1 MSLPRNLFMT
11 AFRQQRLGL
20 MLAAIMTI
28 LVYFATIAAM
38 GQSFMAN
45 AAMAWS
51 HSQQNRLTVEVPPPE
66 NAETSR
72 TARVAQIVS
81 ALEAMPEVAT
91 TRVVSAADTA
101 RLLEPWL
108 KDGALA
114 RSLPLPS
121 LIDVELA
128 AGRQL
133 EAEAL
138 RGKLSGIVA
147 NVGGDDPAAWLAELR
162 TLIGSLGLIAAMMV
176 MLTGVMLMIAIG
188 LICRAAMAV
197 QHETIELLHLLGA
210 TDGEIAR
217 QFQRHTLR
225 LAWPSA
231 AAGFAL
237 ALLTLIVIAYM
248 LQNFAARLM
257 TVNPSGFVWS
267 LAILFVPLLAIL
279 CATLTAR
286 FAVLKR
292 LRQIL

>member
-1 MSLPRNLFMT
+1 MSLPRNLFTT

-28 LVYFATIAAM
+28 LVYFATIAAT
-38 GQSFMAN
+38 GQAFMAH
-45 AAMAWS
+45 AAMGWS
-51 HSQQNRLTVEVPPPE
+51 HGQQNRLTVEIPPPP
-66 NAETSR
+66 NTETSR
-72 TARVAQIVS
+72 TARVAQIVA

-91 TRVVSAADTA
+91 TRIVSAADTA

-114 RSLPLPS
+114 RSLPLPN

-128 AGRQL
+128 AGRTL
-133 EAEAL
+133 ETEAL
-138 RGKLSGIVA
+138 RDKLNAIVP
-147 NVGGDDPAAWLAELR
+147 NVGVDDPAAWMAELR
-162 TLIGSLGLIAAMMV
+162 TLTRSLGLIAAMMV
-176 MLTGVMLMIAIG
+176 ILTGVMLMIAIG

-217 QFQRHTLR
+217 QFKRHTFR

-231 AAGFAL
+231 LAGFTL
-237 ALLTLIVIAYM
+237 AVMTLVAIGFL
-248 LQNFAARLM
+248 LQNFTARLPVL
-257 TVNPSGFVWS
+257 TASSFLWS
-267 LAILFVPLLAIL
+267 LAILVVPVLAVL

-286 FAVLKR
+286 LAVLKR